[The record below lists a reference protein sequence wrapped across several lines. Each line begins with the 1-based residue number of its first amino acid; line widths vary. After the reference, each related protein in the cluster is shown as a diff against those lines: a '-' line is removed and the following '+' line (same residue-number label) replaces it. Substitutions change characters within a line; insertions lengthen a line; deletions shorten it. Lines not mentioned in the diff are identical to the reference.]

1 MNEELLNGG
10 LVTSGDPSYNQ
21 PGELS
26 AAVNGFY
33 RHDDDGLWRYP
44 GIAGSRTISS
54 ATGHAI
60 NGIVDC
66 RFDSVHKLI
75 AQCNGKYWV
84 ANAEDNTSAFASALS
99 VTEGTSLQALEH
111 SGRWFVLNGTDTNR
125 AFTSAGTF
133 RNMGLLPV
141 TARPTDGGVTAVSHP
156 ASATGY
162 YDYWYTELV
171 PIEGGETLESSY
183 DADPLTIFV
192 QDTAHSPFIVFP
204 STPRNASATAYRV
217 YRSPASEV
225 ITTQFPVGTVID
237 DLSITG
243 STITWNDGRDERTST
258 AVRPRA
264 YTIYGPS
271 AHISATGSVTA
282 SSFDMALT
290 GTVSAVTA
298 TAGLVAAVFYDF
310 AWPVNQ
316 PSEWLDDYQ
325 IVVEATV
332 TNNHPVD
339 GVHLHTAAAPWFAVG
354 RVRSGCSGLILT
366 EARVNWGDTYGLM
379 LGNPLYA
386 SATGTF
392 LQYYDANTNSLVACP
407 APQAYAGASATGLVG
422 PVRDVGGFGAAA
434 TATNTYT
441 YKVRTPT
448 YHSVSELLG
457 GYDLPALGTTAT
469 GQNIVTVLHY
479 AEYAKTIESWIGAT
493 FGNVYI
499 DHALLDHRTNTGLRS
514 QAIVG
519 QLTGPGKP
527 VLGTALFEFGDTTTA
542 RTRITDSGLA
552 IIMFMQ
558 PSYANP
564 MEVGVGTVHVTDIN
578 VKLRYIG
585 DPAGSGDAYP
595 IIQYEVGDA
604 VASVPSHMPP
614 PKSSTGTVFQGMA
627 IVNDTSRP
635 RTLCAS
641 LGENPEYFNT
651 YYELELPTR
660 TNDEITRIET
670 VNDVLIIGTKGSIW
684 KANYF
689 PTELDAQTNR
699 GRVMRQ
705 LSDSHN
711 IVNVNCA
718 TLFTGSSGI
727 QELAFVST
735 NGVFATDGASI
746 RDLLRDLRWSGP
758 GGVVG
763 TISSS
768 TYSKCVGL
776 VNDPSTQTLRLF
788 INPGGGT
795 SQVYVANYAGRHAK
809 QGSGLKWAG
818 PAYVSYYAGTGTRT
832 PISCAYSYRTNNGL
846 TVVLHGRSGT
856 GAGCGTIAVEDGE
869 EATTY
874 HNLPDTEHYLL
885 SFTTRDFYPAG
896 KGRQTELKEAWLYGH
911 YYTGSGIRSPGG
923 TFGVVQHYVNAD
935 DDTSVSDTVASR
947 TTRLAS
953 LPIGNVNC
961 DGFNIEWEAAL
972 PNMHA
977 LYSLVLDVDDG
988 GDTKRA

>member
-1 MNEELLNGG
+1 MNEELLSGG

-44 GIAGSRTISS
+44 GIASSRTIAS

-66 RFDSVHKLI
+66 RFDTVHKLI

-141 TARPTDGGVTAVSHP
+141 TARPTDAGITAVAHP

-171 PIEGGETLESSY
+171 PIEGSETLESSY

-192 QDTAHSPFIVFP
+192 NDTAHSPILTLP
-204 STPRNASATAYRV
+204 TAPRNAAATAYRI
-217 YRSPASEV
+217 YRTPASEV
-225 ITTQFPVGTVID
+225 IITQYPVGTVID
-237 DLSITG
+237 DISITG
-243 STITWNDGRDERTST
+243 SAISWNDGIDTRTSN
-258 AVRPRA
+258 ACRPRS
-264 YTIYGPS
+264 YSIYGPS
-271 AHISATGSVTA
+271 TYISASGSVTA
-282 SSFDMALT
+282 SNFSMTLEGRT
-290 GTVSAVTA
+290 PAVTA
-298 TAGLVAAVFYDF
+298 TAGTVAAVFYDF
-310 AWPVNQ
+310 DWPIDQ

-325 IVVEATV
+325 II
-332 TNNHPVD
+332 VD
-339 GVHLHTAAAPWFAVG
+339 TTIVNAYGTAGGMSSLNGPYLAVG
-354 RVRSGCSGLILT
+354 RVRAGCTGLVLT
-366 EARVNWGDTYGLM
+366 EARTNFGDAYGLM
-379 LGNPLYA
+379 LGNPIYA
-386 SATGTF
+386 SATGAF
-392 LQYYDANTNSLVACP
+392 LQYYDANSKTLVDCP
-407 APQAYAGASATGLVG
+407 WPLTATGASATGLTTPTRIAGWG
-422 PVRDVGGFGAAA
+422 PDTGVPRVE
-434 TATNTYT
+434 TTNL
-441 YKVRTPT
+441 RTPT
-448 YHSVSELLG
+448 YHSITELLG
-457 GYDLPALGTTAT
+457 EYNLPASDIIGAYTGTGSFVSPYGTLA
-469 GQNIVTVLHY
+469 
-479 AEYAKTIESWIGAT
+479 ATIESWIGDT
-493 FGNVYI
+493 YGGVYT
-499 DHALLDHRTNTGLRS
+499 DHYLLDHRTNIGVQNQPLRDN
-514 QAIVG
+514 V
-519 QLTGPGKP
+519 TP
-527 VLGTALFEFGDTTTA
+527 
-542 RTRITDSGLA
+542 RTRMLDSSLA
-552 IIMFMQ
+552 IIMFVH
-558 PSYANP
+558 PSWHSTA
-564 MEVGVGTVHVTDIN
+564 EAGVLPIKITDLT
-578 VKLRYIG
+578 VKLRYVG
-585 DPAGSGDAYP
+585 DPPGSGDAYP
-595 IIQYEVGDA
+595 IIQYEVGDV

-614 PKSSTGTVFQGMA
+614 PKSTTGTVFQGMA

-670 VNDVLIIGTKGSIW
+670 VNDVLVIGTKGSIW
-684 KANYF
+684 KASYF

-711 IVNVNCA
+711 IVNVACA
-718 TLFTGSSGI
+718 ALFTGYSGI

-735 NGVFATDGASI
+735 NGVFATDGTSI

-758 GGVVG
+758 DGVVG

-788 INPGGGT
+788 INPGDGT
-795 SQVYVANYAGRHAK
+795 SQVYVANYAQRHAK

-818 PAYVSYYAGTGTRT
+818 PAYVSYFAGGTRT

-869 EATTY
+869 EVTTY
-874 HNLPDTEHYLL
+874 HNLPDASHNLL

-896 KGRQTELKEAWLYGH
+896 KGRQVELKEAWLYGH
-911 YYTGSGIRSPGG
+911 YYTTTTNATRAPGG
-923 TFGVVQHYVNAD
+923 TFDVTQHYVNAA
-935 DDTSVSDTVASR
+935 DDTSVSDSVSSR
-947 TTRLAS
+947 AGTRLAS
-953 LPIGNVNC
+953 LPIGSVNC
-961 DGFNIEWEAAL
+961 DGFSISWTAELA
-972 PNMHA
+972 NMHA
-977 LYSLVLDVDDG
+977 LYSLVLDIDDG

>member
-1 MNEELLNGG
+1 MCPGHYDVN
-10 LVTSGDPSYNQ
+10 LVDHLARLDLGDIPGSHHWTSDTG
-21 PGELS
+21 
-26 AAVNGFY
+26 
-33 RHDDDGLWRYP
+33 
-44 GIAGSRTISS
+44 
-54 ATGHAI
+54 TGHILDSNWALAI
-60 NGIVDC
+60 HWTPI
-66 RFDSVHKLI
+66 
-75 AQCNGKYWV
+75 Y
-84 ANAEDNTSAFASALS
+84 TP
-99 VTEGTSLQALEH
+99 
-111 SGRWFVLNGTDTNR
+111 
-125 AFTSAGTF
+125 SAG
-133 RNMGLLPV
+133 
-141 TARPTDGGVTAVSHP
+141 
-156 ASATGY
+156 
-162 YDYWYTELV
+162 
-171 PIEGGETLESSY
+171 
-183 DADPLTIFV
+183 
-192 QDTAHSPFIVFP
+192 Q
-204 STPRNASATAYRV
+204 ATA
-217 YRSPASEV
+217 
-225 ITTQFPVGTVID
+225 
-237 DLSITG
+237 
-243 STITWNDGRDERTST
+243 
-258 AVRPRA
+258 
-264 YTIYGPS
+264 
-271 AHISATGSVTA
+271 
-282 SSFDMALT
+282 
-290 GTVSAVTA
+290 
-298 TAGLVAAVFYDF
+298 
-310 AWPVNQ
+310 
-316 PSEWLDDYQ
+316 
-325 IVVEATV
+325 
-332 TNNHPVD
+332 
-339 GVHLHTAAAPWFAVG
+339 
-354 RVRSGCSGLILT
+354 
-366 EARVNWGDTYGLM
+366 
-379 LGNPLYA
+379 
-386 SATGTF
+386 
-392 LQYYDANTNSLVACP
+392 
-407 APQAYAGASATGLVG
+407 
-422 PVRDVGGFGAAA
+422 
-434 TATNTYT
+434 
-441 YKVRTPT
+441 
-448 YHSVSELLG
+448 
-457 GYDLPALGTTAT
+457 
-469 GQNIVTVLHY
+469 
-479 AEYAKTIESWIGAT
+479 
-493 FGNVYI
+493 
-499 DHALLDHRTNTGLRS
+499 
-514 QAIVG
+514 QAIKNIYIKVKYVG
-519 QLTGPGKP
+519 
-527 VLGTALFEFGDTTTA
+527 A
-542 RTRITDSGLA
+542 
-552 IIMFMQ
+552 
-558 PSYANP
+558 PS
-564 MEVGVGTVHVTDIN
+564 
-578 VKLRYIG
+578 
-585 DPAGSGDAYP
+585 GSGDAYP

-763 TISSS
+763 PISSS

-776 VNDPSTQTLRLF
+776 INDPSTQTLRLF
-788 INPGGGT
+788 INPGDGT

>member
-111 SGRWFVLNGTDTNR
+111 SGRWFVLNGADTNR

-141 TARPTDGGVTAVSHP
+141 TAAAVLAGVTGVP
-156 ASATGY
+156 FTGSATGY
-162 YDYWYTELV
+162 CDYWYTELV

-183 DADPLTIFV
+183 DADPLTVFISATNQAPIV
-192 QDTAHSPFIVFP
+192 QLPAA
-204 STPRNASATAYRV
+204 PRNASATAYRV
-217 YRSPASEV
+217 YRTPVAETSV
-225 ITTQFPVGTVID
+225 TTFPVGTQVSD
-237 DLSITG
+237 FTVTG
-243 STITWNDGRDERTST
+243 STINVDDAVELHTTSAIYPGT
-258 AVRPRA
+258 VAV
-264 YTIYGPS
+264 YGPS
-271 AHISATGSVTA
+271 AYISASGSASGLSITFTGATAATAATGMCMAVLSNFDFGTTPSTLADDFQYIVEYTLENTTGSPSLIGGGGSGDGSEIGILA
-282 SSFDMALT
+282 GRLRT
-290 GTVSAVTA
+290 GATGLVLAEVCASAVIGTA
-298 TAGLVAAVFYDF
+298 TAYGKVF
-310 AWPVNQ
+310 
-316 PSEWLDDYQ
+316 
-325 IVVEATV
+325 
-332 TNNHPVD
+332 
-339 GVHLHTAAAPWFAVG
+339 
-354 RVRSGCSGLILT
+354 
-366 EARVNWGDTYGLM
+366 
-379 LGNPLYA
+379 GNPYYA
-386 SATGTF
+386 SATGAYVSAF
-392 LQYYDANTNSLVACP
+392 
-407 APQAYAGASATGLVG
+407 APGPTLYGTLGFISRNNVRLSATGIDPLYFSTVCG
-422 PVRDVGGFGAAA
+422 P
-434 TATNTYT
+434 
-441 YKVRTPT
+441 
-448 YHSVSELLG
+448 SS
-457 GYDLPALGTTAT
+457 TAT
-469 GQNIVTVLHY
+469 GSVSISTPSTNAWWTEWLDGYRIDSANSGDIYSANHGLTYYAYAAASEWWITQAFASAIGDPFYIADHRIGLTSWLADGTKRVDTATPSTRRLDSNFAVVIFFRPRYTVT
-479 AEYAKTIESWIGAT
+479 
-493 FGNVYI
+493 GNPAY
-499 DHALLDHRTNTGLRS
+499 DHATLKN
-514 QAIVG
+514 I
-519 QLTGPGKP
+519 
-527 VLGTALFEFGDTTTA
+527 
-542 RTRITDSGLA
+542 
-552 IIMFMQ
+552 
-558 PSYANP
+558 
-564 MEVGVGTVHVTDIN
+564 
-578 VKLRYIG
+578 KLKVRYIG
-585 DPAGSGDAYP
+585 PPISSGDAYP

-763 TISSS
+763 PISSS

-776 VNDPSTQTLRLF
+776 INDPSTQTLRLF
-788 INPGGGT
+788 INPGDGT

-832 PISCAYSYRTNNGL
+832 PISCAYSYRTNSGL